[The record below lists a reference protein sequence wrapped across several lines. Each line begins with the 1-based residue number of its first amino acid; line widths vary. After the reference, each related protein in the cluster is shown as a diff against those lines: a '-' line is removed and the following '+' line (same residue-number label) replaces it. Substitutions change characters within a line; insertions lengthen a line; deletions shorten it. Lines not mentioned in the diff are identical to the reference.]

1 MRLSIGV
8 LAGGGGEVHVGELDT
23 VPVIVVI
30 CPGAG
35 VPPS

>member
-23 VPVIVVI
+23 VPVVVVI
-30 CPGAG
+30 CPGVG
-35 VPPS
+35 FPPN

>member
-8 LAGGGGEVHVGELDT
+8 LAGGGGEVHVGELGT
-23 VPVIVVI
+23 VPVVVVI
-30 CPGAG
+30 CPGIG